1 MNLKSITT
9 LGIISLTMAATS
21 YVPANAGSMEQYLNV
36 VAMQNLM
43 NQQAAA
49 AAAAAQAAATPVA
62 APVAAPVAPA
72 PVANN
77 FDYYNKGRVDAER
90 TRLVKQIYD
99 LNYSLLHD
107 SLSPRAYS
115 RTQSKV
121 ARLQERLT
129 RLNPHGT

>member
-49 AAAAAQAAATPVA
+49 AAAAQAAATPVA
-62 APVAAPVAPA
+62 TPVAPA
-72 PVANN
+72 PVAYN
-77 FDYYNKGRVDAER
+77 FDYNDKSRVDAER

-129 RLNPHGT
+129 RLNPYGT

>member
-62 APVAAPVAPA
+62 APVTPA